1 MAKDRWEKGQGEQ
14 GSDSGPVINE
24 ESNFQAG
31 DLTSSR
37 PTVAATQCEM
47 EHEKMVGGEGE
58 KAIGMRILQVD
69 AQTSSGT
76 AKEGWLD
83 EVGSMAGD

>member
-1 MAKDRWEKGQGEQ
+1 MADKNERERKRYTKRRCTRAEGRTFRDEGGGGEGVDRGEKGQGEQ

-47 EHEKMVGGEGE
+47 EHETVVGAR
-58 KAIGMRILQVD
+58 KR
-69 AQTSSGT
+69 
-76 AKEGWLD
+76 
-83 EVGSMAGD
+83 